1 MSQRTIVIFVMII
14 TVLSAQQSAII
25 AQTNDHL
32 LITEFVVT
40 PTEEEFIE
48 IYNPTSSTIDL
59 SNYYLTD
66 ATNVNGGNYYYNIVT
81 GDNYGGGSGYDFH
94 ARFPE
99 VASIV
104 PGEYQTIALNGDS
117 AFFAIYGTYPTYEI
131 AEDGASGT
139 DVPDMREAVPGS
151 VQGLTSGLTNGD
163 EVIILYYWDGIS
175 DLVLDVD
182 YVVYDNAGEV
192 PDEAVDKTGI
202 KIDGPDADTDSSTYL
217 NDTPIPNQDL
227 VSSPANGSSAQRMDF
242 TEGNEI
248 KIAGNGI
255 TGDDETSENLSLT
268 WVIAGPTPNNAFP
281 IVKVSIPD
289 TTVNSAS
296 SISIPVNIEDVTGL
310 EIKSYAFDLIFN
322 QDVLDAT
329 GVTVDGTLPLEWE
342 SPTVVDSLGK
352 ISIAA
357 ADTIPLIGAGVLIYV
372 NFQIVGEL
380 GAHTP
385 IELANFIFN
394 EGEPWVSL
402 SNGSVTTTEKID
414 TVKVSIPDTTANS
427 VSSISIP
434 VNIEDVAN
442 LGINFYAFDLTFN
455 QDVLDATGIT
465 VVGTLPQEW
474 ESPAVVDS
482 LGKISIAGA
491 DTISLTGAGV
501 LIYVDF
507 QIVGTAGT
515 QSTLELENFIF
526 NEGNPWV
533 NLSNGSITITEKIDT
548 VNVFIPDTTGKS
560 GESITIPIYVDDVT
574 GLDIT
579 SYHAALSYDQQ
590 VLEATGPIMS
600 GTLSEQWGTVVFSDS
615 AGHIAISGSG
625 SSSLTGSGVLI
636 FLTFEIIGND
646 GSQTELFFND
656 MVFNEGNP
664 IANTMG
670 GTLVVS
676 GVSLVK
682 DNLNS
687 TVSKYSLSRNYP
699 NPFNPSTI
707 INYTMAKNANV
718 CIKVYSITGELVATL
733 VNTLKPQGNH
743 FVEWNGK
750 TIAGDNVTS
759 GMYFVKMVSSDFNKV
774 NKMMLVR

>member
-1 MSQRTIVIFVMII
+1 MKRTIAIVFVIFTI
-14 TVLSAQQSAII
+14 LSMYQSAIK
-25 AQTNDHL
+25 AQENDHL

-40 PTEEEFIE
+40 PTAGEFIE
-48 IYNPTSSTIDL
+48 IYNPTSSTVDL

-99 VASIV
+99 GAVIE
-104 PGEYQTIALNGDS
+104 PGEYQTVALNGD
-117 AFFAIYGTYPTYEI
+117 ADFFNTFGVYPTYEI
-131 AEDGASGT
+131 AEDAAGPA
-139 DVPDMREAVPGS
+139 DVPDMREAVEGS

-163 EVIILYYWDGIS
+163 EVIVLYYWDGMT
-175 DLVLDVD
+175 DLVQDVD
-182 YVVYDNAGEV
+182 YVIYDNGGEV
-192 PDEAVDKTGI
+192 PDEAIDKTGI
-202 KIDGPDADTDSSTYL
+202 KIDGPDADMDSSTYL
-217 NDTPIPNQDL
+217 NDTPLANQEL
-227 VSSPANGSSAQRMDF
+227 VVSPSNGSSAQRIDF
-242 TEGNEI
+242 TEGDEI

-289 TTVNSAS
+289 TSTNSAS
-296 SISIPVNIEDVTGL
+296 GISIPVNIEDVTGL

-342 SPTVVDSLGK
+342 NPTVVDSLGK

-357 ADTIPLIGAGVLIYV
+357 ADTIPLIGAGVLIHV

-427 VSSISIP
+427 ASSISIP
-434 VNIEDVAN
+434 INIEDVTG
-442 LGINFYAFDLTFN
+442 LEIKSYAFDLTFN

-465 VVGTLPQEW
+465 IVGTLPQEW
-474 ESPAVVDS
+474 ESPTVVDS

-507 QIVGTAGT
+507 QIVGIAGT

-526 NEGNPWV
+526 NEGNPWGS
-533 NLSNGSITITEKIDT
+533 LSYGSITITEKIHT
-548 VNVFIPDTTGKS
+548 VNVSIPDTTGKS
-560 GESITIPIYVDDVT
+560 GESITIPIYIDDVT

-579 SYHAALSYDQQ
+579 SYHAALNHDQQ
-590 VLEATGPIMS
+590 VLQATEIILAGTKTERWAMS
-600 GTLSEQWGTVVFSDS
+600 VTVDSEGQ
-615 AGHIAISGSG
+615 IYISGSD
-625 SSSLTGSGVLI
+625 SSSITGSGVLI
-636 FLTFEIIGND
+636 YIKFEIIGDD
-646 GSQTELFFND
+646 GSQTDVFFNE
-656 MVFNEGNP
+656 MIFNEGNP
-664 IANTMG
+664 FANAKG
-670 GTLVVS
+670 GTFVVS
-676 GVSLVK
+676 GVSSVK

-687 TVSKYSLSRNYP
+687 KIDKYSLNRNYP

-707 INYTMAKNANV
+707 INYSMAENANV
-718 CIKVYSITGELVATL
+718 CIKVYSIAGELVATL
-733 VNTLKPQGNH
+733 VNTMKPQGDH
-743 FVEWNGK
+743 FVQWNG
-750 TIAGDNVTS
+750 TNLAGDSVAS
-759 GMYFVKMVSSDFNKV
+759 GLYFVKMVSGDFSQV